1 MSLFK
6 DSRLPIDALLP
17 QICSGLHQNTRLVLT
32 AEPGA
37 GKTTRVPLAM
47 LEEPWLGGKTIIM
60 LEPRRLAARNAAR
73 FMAQQLGESVGE
85 TVGYRI
91 RLEQKSSASTR
102 ILVVTEGILT
112 RMLQSDPELGDVGLI
127 IFDEFHERHLHSDL
141 ALALSIQCQEVL
153 RDDLRI
159 LLMSATLDTDTLCQS
174 LDAPLLNSEGR
185 SFPVEIHYRPIKNA
199 NERFE
204 DQFVRVVKEA
214 LQQTDGHILAFLPAI
229 ALINRLCERLC
240 QELPNDINDID
251 VLPLHGQLDDQQQA
265 RALGGDTNASAHPN
279 RTVARKLLLATNI
292 AESSL
297 TIDGVRVVID
307 SGLERRMEF
316 SPATGLSEL
325 KTRPISQA
333 SSIQRTGRAGRQ
345 SSGISYRLWSEPEQ
359 SHRPAHHQA
368 EILSADLAPLLFE
381 LKQWG
386 AEANELFWLDPPPTG
401 SLNQASDL
409 LVKLGLCKGSRDS
422 EPSTLTEHGKACA
435 STAMEPRLAHALLTS
450 HQQGAGNLAA
460 NVIALLQEASSVH
473 SDDLETLLQLLES
486 DNPARKP
493 AWVFRAKSL
502 ANRLKKRLPPTP
514 KPAAGISP
522 SMVVGL
528 AYPDRIAQLRNARS
542 SNYKLAQ
549 GSGIELLRDSELQEK
564 AWLAVAALTGG
575 QPNRVR
581 LAAELTEQDLE
592 RLIELFPWLLQE
604 RIEISWQDEGHL
616 KAERQHKLGDIIWR
630 REPIQQLGAA
640 DWQAAWRSFFKR
652 GTAAQS
658 GSQQASQL
666 AALNWTDENIQL
678 RRRLA
683 LLRQSFPNDHWPDT
697 SEAALVERMDDWLM
711 PYLTNAKHQKHLKQL
726 PLTQMLLSLLEWH
739 QREQL
744 DQLAP
749 THWTVPSGSRIRLEY
764 QEDARQNPP
773 VLAVKLQEM
782 LGYEQQPSILNGRLP
797 LMIQLLSP
805 ARRPIQITQ
814 DLPHFWRNSY
824 AEVRKDMR
832 GRYPKHP
839 WPEDPIG
846 AEATA
851 LTNRALSR
859 RRIQKDPSD

>member
-47 LEEPWLGGKTIIM
+47 LEEPWLGGKTIVM

-141 ALALSIQCQEVL
+141 ALALSLQCQEVL

-174 LDAPLLNSEGR
+174 LDAPLLNSKGR
-185 SFPVEIHYRPIKNA
+185 SFPVEVHYRPIKNA

-204 DQFVRVVKEA
+204 DQFTRVVKEA
-214 LQQTDGHILAFLPAI
+214 IQQTDGHILAFLPAI
-229 ALINRLCERLC
+229 ALINRLCERLS
-240 QELPNDINDID
+240 QELPRDID
-251 VLPLHGQLDDQQQA
+251 VLPLHGQLDDERQA
-265 RALGGDTNASAHPN
+265 QAIGSFTGASAESDK
-279 RTVARKLLLATNI
+279 TAVRKLLLATNI

-316 SPATGLSEL
+316 SPATGLSAL

-333 SSIQRTGRAGRQ
+333 SSIQRSGRAGRQ
-345 SSGISYRLWSEPEQ
+345 SAGISYRLWSESEQ
-359 SHRPAHHQA
+359 NHRPAHHQA
-368 EILSADLAPLLFE
+368 EILNADLSPLLFE

-386 AEANELFWLDPPPTG
+386 AEADELFWLDPPPTA

-409 LVKLGLCKGSRDS
+409 LIKLGICTKADDS
-422 EPSTLTEHGKACA
+422 DVSLLTEHGKHCA
-435 STAMEPRLAHALLTS
+435 SSGMEPRLAHALLTS
-450 HQQGAGNLAA
+450 HQEGAGKLAA
-460 NVIALLQEASSVH
+460 NIIALMQEVAGLH
-473 SDDLETLLQLLES
+473 SDDLESLLPALEHS
-486 DNPARKP
+486 QSSRKP
-493 AWVFRAKSL
+493 VWVFRAKSL
-502 ANRLKKRLPPTP
+502 SQRLQKHLPSRSKPPVNLTP
-514 KPAAGISP
+514 P
-522 SMVVGL
+522 VVIAL
-528 AYPDRIAQLRNARS
+528 AYPDRIAQLRSVQS
-542 SNYKLAQ
+542 SSAQPCTYKLAH
-549 GSGIELLRDSELQEK
+549 GSGIELQRDSELQGK
-564 AWLAVAALTGG
+564 AWLAVATLTGG

-592 RLIELFPWLLQE
+592 KLVELCPWLLQE
-604 RIEISWQDEGHL
+604 RLEISWQDEGHL
-616 KAERQHKLGDIIWR
+616 KAERQQKLGDIIWR
-630 REPIQQLGAA
+630 RKPIQQLSAA

-678 RRRLA
+678 RRRIT
-683 LLRQSFPNDHWPDT
+683 LLRQTFPEDHWPDT
-697 SEAALVERMDDWLM
+697 SDDALIERMDDWLM
-711 PYLTNAKHQKHLKQL
+711 PYLTEAKHQKHLKQL
-726 PLTQMLLSLLEWH
+726 PLTHMLLSLLEWH

-764 QEDARQNPP
+764 QEDARQSPP

-797 LMIQLLSP
+797 LMIHLLSP
-805 ARRPIQITQ
+805 AQRPIQVTQ
-814 DLPHFWRNSY
+814 DLPHFWRHTY
-824 AEVRKDMR
+824 ADVRKDMR

-839 WPEDPIG
+839 WPENPIG

-851 LTNRALSR
+851 LTKRALSR
-859 RRIQKDPSD
+859 RVEK